1 MSWEDAAQVESRLK
15 RALDVFDWQGAAGI
29 CNEIVDRIKQS
40 QEQIPE
46 KTARMLMA
54 RLRRKR
60 RFTLM
65 RQLAEAII
73 ASGVTVPQVRR
84 QYAQALIED
93 GYLDDAE
100 NVLNAILV
108 DPMTMAGEL
117 TEARGLIGRVYKQRY
132 LNAPSEAAN
141 PKRVVELYYEAYRV
155 DPKKN
160 LWHGINVVAL
170 TARVRRDGLSFA
182 GMPDEL
188 ALAREILTTIE
199 EIDSQSS
206 DDLDAYDEATRMEAH
221 VALGQY
227 HEADKAV
234 LRYIDSDDAGAF
246 EIKSTIRQL
255 EEVWQLNINEPPG
268 NHLLSL
274 LKAAQLSKEGGFSNR
289 EPEKV
294 ASEAKAVGLAVN
306 DLEAL
311 FGKARTVTLKWYK
324 LGLEQCNSVARIEG
338 PDGRGRG
345 TGWLVKASDFFA
357 GRDGV
362 LLLTNEHVISC
373 DPKHPAKA
381 LLPDDA
387 QANFQTAGET
397 LQVKEIV
404 WTSPFTDLDA
414 TFVTLEKEPKATPLT
429 LHEPV
434 VEMGDPAPRL
444 YIIGHPMGR
453 DIEFSIQ
460 DNHLLA
466 CNDTLLHY
474 RTPTEPGNS
483 GSPVFESER
492 WRVVALHH
500 GGSANVKRIDGVD
513 GTYEANE
520 GIAIRAIRK
529 RLASAAE
536 KSEAT
541 QA

>member
-1 MSWEDAAQVESRLK
+1 MSWKDAAQLESQLK
-15 RALDVFDWQGAAGI
+15 HALDAFDWQGAAGI
-29 CNEIVDRIKQS
+29 CNQIIDRIKES
-40 QEQIPE
+40 SEQIPE
-46 KTARMLMA
+46 KTARLLLA

-73 ASGVTVPQVRR
+73 ASGVSTAQVRR
-84 QYAQALIED
+84 QYAQGLIED

-100 NVLNAILV
+100 RVLNEIV
-108 DPMTMAGEL
+108 EDQMTMSGEL
-117 TEARGLIGRVYKQRY
+117 MEARGLIGRVYKQRY
-132 LNAPSEAAN
+132 INNSNASSEEKAAN
-141 PKRVVELYYEAYRV
+141 LRRVLELYYEAYRV
-155 DPKKN
+155 NPPKN

-170 TARVRRDGLSFA
+170 TARARRDGLSIA

-199 EIDSQSS
+199 EMESQSTGE
-206 DDLDAYDEATRMEAH
+206 LNAYDEATRMEAYI
-221 VALGQY
+221 ALGQY
-227 HEADKAV
+227 PEADVSA
-234 LRYIDSDDAGAF
+234 LRYVDSVDADAF

-255 EEVWQLNINEPPG
+255 EEVWQLNYDKPPG
-268 NHLLSL
+268 NHLLPL

-294 ASEAKAVGLAVN
+294 ANEAKAVGLAAN

-311 FGKARTVTLKWYK
+311 FGTARTVTLKWYK

-338 PDGRGRG
+338 FDERGRG
-345 TGWLVKASDFFA
+345 TGWLVKASDFFPD
-357 GRDGV
+357 REGV
-362 LLLTNEHVISC
+362 LLLTNEHVISSN
-373 DPKHPAKA
+373 PKHPVKA
-381 LLPDDA
+381 LLPGDA
-387 QANFQTAGET
+387 QANFQVMGER

-404 WTSPFTDLDA
+404 WSSPYTDLDA
-414 TFVTLEKEPKATPLT
+414 TFVTLDGVPKAQPLV
-429 LHEPV
+429 LHDAA
-434 VEMGDPAPRL
+434 VEMSSDPAPRV
-444 YIIGHPMGR
+444 YVIGHPMGR

-466 CNDTLLHY
+466 CNETLLHY

-500 GGSANVKRIDGVD
+500 GGGSNVPRLDGVD

-529 RLASAAE
+529 RI
-536 KSEAT
+536 
-541 QA
+541 QNG

>member
-1 MSWEDAAQVESRLK
+1 MRSSHNRMSWEDAAQLESQLK
-15 RALDVFDWQGAAGI
+15 RALEAFDWHGAAGI
-29 CNEIVDRIKQS
+29 CNDVIDRIKKS
-40 QEQIPE
+40 KEQIPE
-46 KTARMLMA
+46 KTARLLLT

-65 RQLAEAII
+65 RPLAEAII
-73 ASGVTVPQVRR
+73 ASGVISAQVRR

-100 NVLNAILV
+100 KVLNAIV
-108 DPMTMAGEL
+108 ADPMTMAGEL
-117 TEARGLIGRVYKQRY
+117 VEARGLIGRVYKQRY
-132 LNAPSEAAN
+132 VNNSNALPADKAAN
-141 PKRVVELYYEAYRV
+141 LQRVLELYYEAYRV
-155 DPKKN
+155 NPAKN
-160 LWHGINVVAL
+160 MWQGINVVAL
-170 TARVRRDGLSFA
+170 TARARREGLSFA
-182 GMPDEL
+182 GLPDEL
-188 ALAREILTTIE
+188 ALAREILATIDE
-199 EIDSQSS
+199 MESESTGE
-206 DDLDAYDEATRMEAH
+206 LDAYDEATRMEAYI
-221 VALGQY
+221 ALGQY
-227 HEADKAV
+227 HDADCAA
-234 LRYIDSDDAGAF
+234 LRYIDSDDAGPF

-255 EEVWQLNINEPPG
+255 EEVWQVNFDEPPG
-268 NHLLSL
+268 NHLLPL

-294 ASEAKAVGLAVN
+294 ANEAKAVGLAVN

-345 TGWLVKASDFFA
+345 TGWLVKASDFFPN
-357 GRDGV
+357 RDGV
-362 LLLTNEHVISC
+362 LLLTNEHVISSN
-373 DPKHPAKA
+373 PKHPAKA
-381 LLPDDA
+381 LLPGDA

-414 TFVTLEKEPKATPLT
+414 TFVTLEKEPKATPLV
-429 LHEPV
+429 LHEPA
-434 VEMGDPAPRL
+434 VEMSDPAPRL

-466 CNDTLLHY
+466 CNERLLHY
-474 RTPTEPGNS
+474 RTPTEPGSS
-483 GSPVFESER
+483 GSPVFESQR

-500 GGSANVKRIDGVD
+500 GGSATLARIDGVS

-520 GIAIRAIRK
+520 GIAIPAIRK
-529 RLASAAE
+529 
-536 KSEAT
+536 KI
-541 QA
+541 

>member
-1 MSWEDAAQVESRLK
+1 MSWEDAAQLESELK
-15 RALDVFDWQGAAGI
+15 RALDAFDWQGAAGI
-29 CNEIVDRIKQS
+29 CNQIIARIKKS
-40 QEQIPE
+40 SEPIPD
-46 KTARMLMA
+46 KTARLLMA

-65 RQLAEAII
+65 RQIAGAII
-73 ASGVTVPQVRR
+73 ESGVTSPQVRR
-84 QYAQALIED
+84 QYAQALIDD
-93 GYLDDAE
+93 GCLDEAE
-100 NVLNAILV
+100 NVLNAIV
-108 DPMTMAGEL
+108 EDRMTAAGEIM
-117 TEARGLIGRVYKQRY
+117 EARGLIGRVYKQRY
-132 LNAPSEAAN
+132 VNNSNASSEEKAAN
-141 PKRVVELYYEAYRV
+141 LRRVLEPYYEAYRV
-155 DPKKN
+155 NPEKN

-170 TARVRRDGLSFA
+170 TARARRDGLSIM

-188 ALAREILTTIE
+188 TLAREILTTIAE
-199 EIDSQSS
+199 MESQSTG
-206 DDLDAYDEATRMEAH
+206 DLNAYDEATRMEAY

-227 HEADKAV
+227 READVSA
-234 LRYIDSDDAGAF
+234 LRYVDSVDADAF

-255 EEVWQLNINEPPG
+255 EEVWELDYDKPPG
-268 NHLLSL
+268 NHLLPL

-289 EPEKV
+289 EPGKV
-294 ASEAKAVGLAVN
+294 ANEAKAVGLAVD

-324 LGLEQCNSVARIEG
+324 LGLEQCNAVARIEG
-338 PDGRGRG
+338 FDERGRG
-345 TGWLVKASDFFA
+345 TGWLVKASDFFPE
-357 GRDGV
+357 RDGV
-362 LLLTNEHVISC
+362 LLLTNEHVISSN
-373 DPKHPAKA
+373 PKHPAKA
-381 LLPDDA
+381 LLPGDA
-387 QANFQTAGET
+387 QVNFQVMGER

-404 WTSPFTDLDA
+404 WSSPYTDLDA
-414 TFVTLEKEPKATPLT
+414 TFVTLDGVPKATPLV

-434 VEMGDPAPRL
+434 VEMAQPPDTAPRL

-466 CNDTLLHY
+466 CNDILLHY

-500 GGSANVKRIDGVD
+500 GGSANVTRIDGVK

-529 RLASAAE
+529 RI
-536 KSEAT
+536 
-541 QA
+541 QAG